1 MMVTIESFDERMIDE
16 SVSCK
21 SSAGNIDTVAYNCTT
36 QDVSKRSVV
45 TAPSGHTAD
54 NIKGMSKEVVKHYD
68 ELTAKVFGVEVA
80 TTIAEILSD
89 AEEKNRLSLVNM
101 TDESDRLA

>member
-1 MMVTIESFDERMIDE
+1 MIDE

-21 SSAGNIDTVAYNCTT
+21 SSADNIDTVANNCTT
-36 QDVSKRSVV
+36 HEDVSNRSVI
-45 TAPSGHTAD
+45 AAASGHTAD
-54 NIKGMSKEVVKHYD
+54 NIKGMSKEVVQHYD
-68 ELTAKVFGVEVA
+68 ELTANVFGVEVA

-101 TDESDRLA
+101 TDESDHLA